1 MYIEIYII
9 TTNSYFQGGVMKNK
23 IGIGIVLISLLILV
37 SSQVLAAP
45 PTDTICKGK
54 CAFFFPLNIG
64 DLFIYGAV
72 DSGGNRWNMYFEI
85 SGEAKIAMNSTTYAT
100 FEVRGY
106 DYDMVDKISLN
117 LGRSTANEFY
127 NYNGNGEEHLVWR
140 NASVSTF
147 WTYVRYGHAEKRK
160 VEAIEDIATL
170 AGTFFACLKICNYGI
185 DDLANPILYT
195 CEWIKPGFGMVK
207 EVDYYTDNATVEYKL
222 IGMVR

>member
-1 MYIEIYII
+1 
-9 TTNSYFQGGVMKNK
+9 MKNK

-64 DLFIYGAV
+64 DLFIYGAK
-72 DSGGNRWNMYFEI
+72 DSVGNTWEMNFYI

-100 FEVRGY
+100 FEVSGY

-140 NASVSTF
+140 NASVGTF
-147 WTYVRYGHAEKRK
+147 WTYVRYGHKEKRK
-160 VEAIEDIATL
+160 VVAIEDIATI

-207 EVDYYTDNATVEYKL
+207 EEDYYIGTQNVSVEYKL